1 LIGIFKWDEDV
12 VEKVNKLTLY
22 SCNELNEKQLVMVGY
37 LLELGYD
44 LMINA
49 DYNISES
56 PGFEAC
62 QNFWRRKMRLRKKM
76 VKQ

>member
-1 LIGIFKWDEDV
+1 MIGICKWGEDV
-12 VEKVNKLTLY
+12 IEKVNKLTLY
-22 SCNELNEKQLVMVGY
+22 SCNELDEKQLIMVGY

-49 DYNISES
+49 DDNINES

-62 QNFWRRKMRLRKKM
+62 LGIFGGEK
-76 VKQ
+76 